1 LNRRRTGNCRV
12 TWDKTPSGHGG
23 CACIM
28 HTGIITPCGLSTD
41 EFPYSPV
48 IDNERISVSCMTKVG
63 DAPPAATDGEQ
74 LALLNICE
82 RDVLKLLGTGCSLR
96 TVARHL
102 ALSDGTVKSHVRELL
117 RKLHLA
123 STDALR
129 EPALA
134 LRDCRDEPGP
144 FPDEPTAILHRH
156 TGTLGAKHG
165 LLAGAFFMVDTRS
178 ATIRFG

>member
-1 LNRRRTGNCRV
+1 
-12 TWDKTPSGHGG
+12 
-23 CACIM
+23 M
-28 HTGIITPCGLSTD
+28 HYAHWHYHAMWIKS
-41 EFPYSPV
+41 
-48 IDNERISVSCMTKVG
+48 
-63 DAPPAATDGEQ
+63 
-74 LALLNICE
+74 
-82 RDVLKLLGTGCSLR
+82 LGTGCSLR